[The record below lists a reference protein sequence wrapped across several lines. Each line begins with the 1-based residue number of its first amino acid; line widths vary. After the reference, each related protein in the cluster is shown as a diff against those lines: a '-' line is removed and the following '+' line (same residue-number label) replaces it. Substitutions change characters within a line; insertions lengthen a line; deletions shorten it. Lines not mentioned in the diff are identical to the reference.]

1 MTIKEQAVHES
12 CCCSF
17 RILHTLLELQK
28 WKHLPKWHKGWA
40 YLGSYHLPAHPRAG
54 IFWSMVSV
62 SMWDQWSLP
71 GVDSC
76 TSRLSLQQS
85 PPSACLHL
93 QVLPGG
99 RCWCPE
105 HSPAAQPLPISSLS
119 FIYSANERKK
129 KIPKEVWEVDQ
140 RTSVKKKNKPK
151 ANTSSTTTRCPYC
164 VCAFQGQFNP
174 QCNFWSDLSLAP
186 SCC

>member
-1 MTIKEQAVHES
+1 MRMTIKEQAVHES

-17 RILHTLLELQK
+17 RILHTLLEVQK
-28 WKHLPKWHKGWA
+28 WKHLLKWRMGWA
-40 YLGSYHLPAHPRAG
+40 NLGSYHLPAHPRAG

-76 TSRLSLQQS
+76 TSHLSLQQS

-119 FIYSANERKK
+119 FIYSANGRKK
-129 KIPKEVWEVDQ
+129 KSLKKFERSRSEDISQKKTNPKQTPAVPQEGHLVS
-140 RTSVKKKNKPK
+140 RTIQPTV
-151 ANTSSTTTRCPYC
+151 
-164 VCAFQGQFNP
+164 
-174 QCNFWSDLSLAP
+174 
-186 SCC
+186 